1 MLSATVTG
9 SNGDAADTAPAGTSV
24 ETGEARSRARERGEA
39 MTDWTMFAFIVAGLF
54 LSTTL
59 GWVSGYLHGS
69 DRKHRRLD
77 WAKAYLVQRWNH
89 AHQVT
94 RTDIDVAFK
103 HRPQSKR

>member
-1 MLSATVTG
+1 ML
-9 SNGDAADTAPAGTSV
+9 
-24 ETGEARSRARERGEA
+24 RERGLA
-39 MTDWTMFAFIVAGLF
+39 MTDWTTFAFIVAGLF

-77 WAKAYLVQRWNH
+77 WAKAYLVHRWDQSH
-89 AHQVT
+89 HVT